1 MSSIKQL
8 ISNAVHKL
16 YTIGKRYDDADD
28 FCVDLFKLLDNEDV
42 SVEEEPVPQAAEI
55 PVVKEVK
62 VKAPKV
68 SKEEKEAAK
77 AAKEAEKA
85 AAEAAKAAKEAEKAA
100 AKAAKVKP
108 AKVKAEVN
116 IEKLNPTQTKLF
128 KKVLEG
134 KDSDENKKA
143 FLEQMNALSSDE
155 YNSKKMEDHMKSFL
169 AGLVPEAEPE
179 AETEEL
185 ECDVV
190 EFKGKEYSVSADG
203 TVYDEIDGAYKKVG
217 MVGMADFADMKIPPE

>member
-8 ISNAVHKL
+8 ISDAVHKL

-28 FCVDLFKLLDNEDV
+28 FCADLFKLLDNEDV

-68 SKEEKEAAK
+68 SKEEKA
-77 AAKEAEKA
+77 
-85 AAEAAKAAKEAEKAA
+85 AAKAAKEAEKAA

-143 FLEQMNALSSDE
+143 FLDQMNALSSDE

-169 AGLVPEAEPE
+169 AGLVPA

-203 TVYDEIDGAYKKVG
+203 TVYDEIDGVYKKVG

>member
-68 SKEEKEAAK
+68 SKEEK
-77 AAKEAEKA
+77 
-85 AAEAAKAAKEAEKAA
+85 EAAKAAKEAEKAA

-169 AGLVPEAEPE
+169 AGLVPEP
-179 AETEEL
+179 ETEEL

-217 MVGMADFADMKIPPE
+217 MVGMADFSDMKIPPE

>member
-8 ISNAVHKL
+8 ISDAVHKL

-68 SKEEKEAAK
+68 SKEEK
-77 AAKEAEKA
+77 A
-85 AAEAAKAAKEAEKAA
+85 AAKAA

-143 FLEQMNALSSDE
+143 FLDQMNALSSDE
-155 YNSKKMEDHMKSFL
+155 YNGKKMEDHMKSFL
-169 AGLVPEAEPE
+169 AGLVPEAE

-203 TVYDEIDGAYKKVG
+203 SVYEEIDGAYKKVG
-217 MVGMADFADMKIPPE
+217 MVGMADFADMKIPAE

>member
-77 AAKEAEKA
+77 AAKK
-85 AAEAAKAAKEAEKAA
+85 A

>member
-28 FCVDLFKLLDNEDV
+28 FCADLFKLLDNEDV

-68 SKEEKEAAK
+68 SKEEKAAAK
-77 AAKEAEKA
+77 AAKE
-85 AAEAAKAAKEAEKAA
+85 A

-143 FLEQMNALSSDE
+143 FLDQMNALSSDE
-155 YNSKKMEDHMKSFL
+155 YNSKKMEDHMRSFL
-169 AGLVPEAEPE
+169 ASLVPEPEPE

-203 TVYDEIDGAYKKVG
+203 TVYDEIDGVYKKVG

>member
-77 AAKEAEKA
+77 AAKAV
-85 AAEAAKAAKEAEKAA
+85 

-169 AGLVPEAEPE
+169 AGLVPEPEPE

-217 MVGMADFADMKIPPE
+217 MVGMADFADMKIPTE